1 MPRYIVDCG
10 WQMYGHVEVE
20 ADSKDEAIS
29 KVELHTP
36 LADVTAE
43 YVQESFEV
51 DYDTTREKEFEDVG
65 KRSEAESST

>member
-1 MPRYIVDCG
+1 MTRYIVDCG

-51 DYDTTREKEFEDVG
+51 DHDTTREVEDA
-65 KRSEAESST
+65 K